1 MRQKS
6 LTSAPSLILKKKK
19 KNCSEDLFFKK
30 NFSFG
35 GGNVALVQKIFQ

>member
-6 LTSAPSLILKKKK
+6 LTSAPSLILKK

-35 GGNVALVQKIFQ
+35 GGNVAVVQKIFQ

>member
-6 LTSAPSLILKKKK
+6 LTSAPSLILKKK